1 MTNYADEVDLSASME
16 EAIKELAIEGIR
28 QMAHSISREYTGK
41 CHYCEEPISTGIYCD
56 ADCAAWHREEQAAM
70 ARKYGRRP
78 SELE

>member
-1 MTNYADEVDLSASME
+1 MSNFADEVDLSSCME

-28 QMAHSISREYTGK
+28 QMARSTSREHTGK

-70 ARKYGRRP
+70 ARKFGHRP